1 MMRPGTFTSRKAP
14 GQAMTELLIAASFV
28 LVPLLLLIPLL
39 GKYID
44 IRHATI
50 QAARYEAWEYTVWY
64 NDGAAGLSDDTPGG
78 YPNTLPIKTVDE
90 TVDESRRRFFSKTDL
105 PIRGDDA
112 ATGWTDV
119 DRNPLWTDHRAR
131 RLWDGSLDTPTPPDP
146 TESTPDLTFG
156 IMTAIIDIIDVIFEA
171 LASALG
177 LIGDVG
183 FTAINTD
190 GYSVSTVQ
198 AIVNVPDGLIDFQNM
213 RDAAVDDSVGGFQL
227 TFGSQAAVLTDNWNA
242 GGLEHVTNQAGG
254 LVPTKIL
261 AELVDAIPG
270 LKDIWDVVTT
280 FLAPELRLC
289 NPSFPPLL
297 PEFDKA
303 FVEDQD
309 GSLWLGYM
317 DIDAVPADRLDMD
330 GDGARDDS
338 RAVTCTDGVC
348 RYDLS
353 GATYS
358 GPTPYTQGMSKSTCD
373 T

>member
-1 MMRPGTFTSRKAP
+1 MTRSGTRVVAGMR

-44 IRHATI
+44 IRHAAI

-64 NDGAAGLSDDTPGG
+64 NSAADGPSG
-78 YPNTLPIKTVDE
+78 YPNALPIKTVGDTE
-90 TVDESRRRFFSKTDL
+90 KESMQRFFSNTSSL
-105 PIRGDDA
+105 ITGDDVS
-112 ATGWTDV
+112 GWDV
-119 DRNPLWTDHRAR
+119 AERNPLWTDHRGNP
-131 RLWDGSLDTPTPPDP
+131 LWDESLDSPTPIDHNEP
-146 TESTPDLTFG
+146 TPDLTFG
-156 IMTAIIDIIDVIFEA
+156 VMSGIIDIIDTIFEA
-171 LASALG
+171 LADALG
-177 LIGDVG
+177 LIGNVG
-183 FTAINTD
+183 FTAINTN
-190 GYSVSTVQ
+190 GYSISTV
-198 AIVNVPDGLIDFQNM
+198 AAVVNVPDGLIDFANM
-213 RDAAVDDSVGGFQL
+213 TDSGNDSSVGGFQL
-227 TFGSQAAVLTDNWNA
+227 TFSSQAAVLTDSWNA
-242 GGLEHVTNQAGG
+242 GGLEHTTNQAGG

-270 LKDIWDVVTT
+270 LKDIWDIVTT

-297 PEFDKA
+297 AEFDKA
-303 FVEDQD
+303 FVEDED

-330 GDGARDDS
+330 EDGARDDS

-348 RYDLS
+348 RYDFT

-358 GPTPYTQGMSKSTCD
+358 GPTPYTQGMSKSACD

>member
-1 MMRPGTFTSRKAP
+1 MQAFRHRR

-28 LVPLLLLIPLL
+28 LVPLFLLIPLL

-44 IRHATI
+44 IRHAAI

-64 NDGAAGLSDDTPGG
+64 NGTAGGAGDDRPGG
-78 YPNTLPIKTVDE
+78 YPNALPIKTLDE
-90 TVDESRRRFFSKTDL
+90 TDQESMRRFFSRTDL
-105 PIRGDDA
+105 PISGDDIA
-112 ATGWTDV
+112 GWDEA
-119 DRNPLWTDHRAR
+119 DRNPLWTDHRGNF
-131 RLWDGSLDTPTPPDP
+131 LWDGTLDSPTLTDQN
-146 TESTPDLTFG
+146 ESTPDLTFG
-156 IMTAIIDIIDVIFEA
+156 VMSAIVDIIDTIFEA

-183 FTAINTD
+183 FTAINTN
-190 GYSVSTVQ
+190 GYSISTVE

-227 TFGSQAAVLTDNWNA
+227 AFRSQAAVLTDNWNA
-242 GGLEHVTNQAGG
+242 GGLEHTTNQAGG

-261 AELVDAIPG
+261 AELIEAIPG

-289 NPSFPPLL
+289 NPSFPHP
-297 PEFDKA
+297 FGDTWDKA
-303 FVEDQD
+303 FVEPQD

-330 GDGARDDS
+330 EDGARDDA
-338 RAVTCTDGVC
+338 RAVTCDAGVC
-348 RYDLS
+348 RYDFS

-358 GPTPYTQGMSKSTCD
+358 GPTPYTQGMSKSICD